1 MSTALPGTSDDIT
14 PRVRELVEEQQ
25 NRNYTQTSRLFTIL
39 MLVQWAAG
47 IAAAIWISPR
57 TWAGSASQI
66 HVHVWLALLL
76 GGALTSLPVFLT
88 ITRPRDA
95 FTRHTVAVCQ
105 MLMSA
110 LLIHLSGGRIETHF
124 HVFGSLAFLAY
135 YRDWRV
141 LIPATIVVAVDHAAR
156 GVFFPQSVFGILTA
170 SPWRWLEH
178 AAWVAFEDVILVKMC
193 LQGVQEMWEIA
204 RRQASIE
211 SISLQLEDKVLK
223 RTLELEH
230 AKEAAEAA
238 NRAKSEFL
246 ANMSHEIRTPMNG
259 VLGMT
264 ELALDTDLTAEQR
277 EYLFVAKS
285 SADALLTVINDI
297 LDFSKIEAGMLDL
310 NLTEFQPRE
319 SIEETART
327 LALSAHQK
335 NLELV
340 CDIHS
345 SVPDSVRCDEMR
357 IRQILVNLVGNAA
370 KFTEH
375 GEVVISVEAKPR
387 GDAGMELHF
396 AIRDTGIG
404 ISAEKQRTIFQA
416 FTQADSS
423 STRRHGGTGLG
434 LTISKRLVELMG
446 GRIWVESELKRGS
459 TFGFTIPI
467 GMAANRSEP
476 LVLDSESLRGI
487 PVLVVDDNAT
497 NRRLLAGWLS
507 RWGMRPLLAESGPA
521 AVKILETSAEPIPLV
536 LTDVHMPRM
545 DGFALVQYIKTHMQ
559 SATVVMLTS
568 GSYSGDVARSRELGA
583 EAYLIKPVRQKD
595 LLQTIRRILAASPA
609 SGQAA
614 TWRDS
619 VRQLER
625 TLHPRP
631 ACGLRI
637 LVAEDNL
644 NNQQVA
650 LNLLAKQ
657 GHSVV
662 VVADGREAIDAVERE
677 SFDLVLM
684 DIQMPDMDGFEA
696 TERIRAR
703 ERITNMR
710 IPIVAMTAHAMTGDR
725 EKCLAAGMEAY
736 ISKPIRRAELIEVI
750 ASVTD
755 RARSLRSG
763 VPSSSS

>member
-1 MSTALPGTSDDIT
+1 
-14 PRVRELVEEQQ
+14 
-25 NRNYTQTSRLFTIL
+25 
-39 MLVQWAAG
+39 
-47 IAAAIWISPR
+47 
-57 TWAGSASQI
+57 
-66 HVHVWLALLL
+66 
-76 GGALTSLPVFLT
+76 
-88 ITRPRDA
+88 
-95 FTRHTVAVCQ
+95 
-105 MLMSA
+105 
-110 LLIHLSGGRIETHF
+110 
-124 HVFGSLAFLAY
+124 
-135 YRDWRV
+135 
-141 LIPATIVVAVDHAAR
+141 
-156 GVFFPQSVFGILTA
+156 
-170 SPWRWLEH
+170 
-178 AAWVAFEDVILVKMC
+178 
-193 LQGVQEMWEIA
+193 
-204 RRQASIE
+204 
-211 SISLQLEDKVLK
+211 
-223 RTLELEH
+223 
-230 AKEAAEAA
+230 
-238 NRAKSEFL
+238 
-246 ANMSHEIRTPMNG
+246 
-259 VLGMT
+259 
-264 ELALDTDLTAEQR
+264 
-277 EYLFVAKS
+277 
-285 SADALLTVINDI
+285 
-297 LDFSKIEAGMLDL
+297 
-310 NLTEFQPRE
+310 
-319 SIEETART
+319 
-327 LALSAHQK
+327 
-335 NLELV
+335 
-340 CDIHS
+340 
-345 SVPDSVRCDEMR
+345 
-357 IRQILVNLVGNAA
+357 
-370 KFTEH
+370 
-375 GEVVISVEAKPR
+375 
-387 GDAGMELHF
+387 
-396 AIRDTGIG
+396 
-404 ISAEKQRTIFQA
+404 
-416 FTQADSS
+416 
-423 STRRHGGTGLG
+423 
-434 LTISKRLVELMG
+434 
-446 GRIWVESELKRGS
+446 
-459 TFGFTIPI
+459 
-467 GMAANRSEP
+467 
-476 LVLDSESLRGI
+476 
-487 PVLVVDDNAT
+487 
-497 NRRLLAGWLS
+497 
-507 RWGMRPLLAESGPA
+507 
-521 AVKILETSAEPIPLV
+521 
-536 LTDVHMPRM
+536 M